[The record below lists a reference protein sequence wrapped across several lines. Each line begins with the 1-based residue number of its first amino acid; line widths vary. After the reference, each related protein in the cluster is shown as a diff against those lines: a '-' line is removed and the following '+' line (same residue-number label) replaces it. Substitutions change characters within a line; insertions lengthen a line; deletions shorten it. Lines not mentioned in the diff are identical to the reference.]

1 MDRPESKNALCT
13 IPSDMTDFRFS
24 LRLECFVAFLSAELE
39 ITVGGENSNVS
50 FSISQD
56 GHESSYRGALD
67 SVSSLRFHD
76 RVVSALKTYG
86 ADPSWEQAGLDGTQY
101 SGSFQ
106 SAELAMGEFTF
117 WSPETGTPAHSL
129 ACAAME
135 VIPPGHPDHSLEHGI
150 RQVRED
156 LRMRQRNES
165 L

>member
-1 MDRPESKNALCT
+1 MDRPESKNARCT
-13 IPSDMTDFRFS
+13 LSHDMTDFRFS

-39 ITVGGENSNVS
+39 ITVGGENSTVS
-50 FSISQD
+50 FSLFQD

-67 SVSSLRFHD
+67 SVSSRRFHD

-106 SAELAMGEFTF
+106 SAELAMAEYTF

-135 VIPPGHPDHSLEHGI
+135 VIPPDHPDHAFEYGI
-150 RQVRED
+150 RKVRAD
-156 LRMRQRNES
+156 LHMRQS
-165 L
+165 